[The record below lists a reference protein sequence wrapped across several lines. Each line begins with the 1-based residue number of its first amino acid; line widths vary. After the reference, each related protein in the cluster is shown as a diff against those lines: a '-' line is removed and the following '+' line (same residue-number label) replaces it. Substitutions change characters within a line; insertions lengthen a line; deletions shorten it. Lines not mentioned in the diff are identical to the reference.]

1 MYLKNIENPQI
12 WDVIPVAIE
21 DISQGIAQKEE
32 DHEDIMIEDIEVEV
46 GVEVDNIEV
55 EEDIVI
61 DMIVEVIAE
70 VVIVGVV
77 EIVKAGKIDIE
88 EDLEV
93 EKEVRIVIIEIKIG
107 IEDLEVKEVGIV
119 EIVGIGLKKVGIL
132 KNLRNQIDLGMK
144 KDMLKIMVIILKRII
159 IIVINQIMIVLIIE
173 IIISIIFKKK
183 IIIKKIK

>member
-1 MYLKNIENPQI
+1 
-12 WDVIPVAIE
+12 
-21 DISQGIAQKEE
+21 
-32 DHEDIMIEDIEVEV
+32 
-46 GVEVDNIEV
+46 
-55 EEDIVI
+55 
-61 DMIVEVIAE
+61 MIVEVIAE

-88 EDLEV
+88 EDLEVDQEVIITEEDIQDQV

-159 IIVINQIMIVLIIE
+159 IIVINQIMIVLIIK
-173 IIISIIFKKK
+173 IIVAIIFKKK